1 MAVRRSTLRSSF
13 ALGIS
18 LALVATGSAVVSAA
32 PRGSTGAGTD
42 ADRKAPAVAAR
53 GSAAGIKLTSRP
65 AFTRP
70 PVNVRRL
77 AAKKPTVREQRT
89 LPFLSPRA
97 STSGPKQSR
106 GPKAGLAVLADP
118 VEATTNTGQA
128 AFQDSFAGL
137 AQTTSTDTAVEPPD
151 PWVAVGP
158 EHIVQAVNTAIR
170 ITDRQGTQSVADV
183 ALPDFFQLPS
193 VGFFDTDPHVI
204 YDSLHGRWLATEAS
218 WDCDASGGALFGH
231 GYIDFAVSRTIDPTG
246 TWDQG
251 FIVFDDVLPDFPAP
265 GTSSDKIGLASNLFE
280 MVAGPDCVTSS
291 SPYLGGDVI
300 YMDWADV
307 LDLGSLTILES
318 FFPET
323 VIVGSQTQHWF
334 TPRVAVQVPAT
345 SSRMH
350 IIAQFDFGTGTT
362 GLGYVSVLGSV
373 RTPGSLH
380 LERLDSLTDEY
391 PLVSGF
397 VDPPAPRQPGSPAT
411 IVDAVDSRPTD
422 AIWQDGRLVIVS
434 TAGCTPLGDTAER
447 DCVRVTE
454 LDTSTVGTGANDTA
468 TLTQDFLVTE
478 NGKDSYM
485 GGVGLSGDGTLHV
498 AWTQSSATASDY
510 PGSRTAHQVL
520 GDPLSSLSADEVL
533 GAGTGTY
540 PGTRWGDYVGV
551 AQDPQVPSQAWDA
564 NQYSVGAPGWA
575 TKVSRLQTGGT
586 TYVPIA
592 PVRVLDTRDGTGL
605 NGMFTMGT
613 ARSWQ
618 VAGFSPI
625 PADAVAVTGNVTV
638 NGQQAGGFVSVTV
651 TPTNNPATSTIN
663 FPAGQTRANNVTI
676 PLSSAGRL
684 SAVFRGPSGKKTH
697 LLFDVTGYFLA
708 DETAA
713 TFTPVTPFR
722 ALDTRDNTGLPGKF
736 AANSARTLQ
745 ITSLGGPIPL
755 TATAITGNLTVV
767 NPSKAGFA
775 SVTKDPTNNPT
786 TSTLNFP
793 VNSVRANG
801 VFAPLALGGA
811 LSIVYRTTG
820 GGLSHVLLDVTGYFE
835 PGPGGL
841 KFVPL
846 NPSRIM
852 DTRPSAVLSG
862 IHGKLTS
869 GVPKTL
875 DVDGHWGVP
884 LGAEAVTGNLTVV
897 VPNSY
902 GFVSVTPDPNP
913 APLTSTINFPVSDT
927 MANGIVGPLNGS
939 GNSSFVF
946 GSQPGKKTDL
956 LLDLSGYFE

>member
-13 ALGIS
+13 ALGIA
-18 LALVATGSAVVSAA
+18 LALVATGSAVATAA

-42 ADRKAPAVAAR
+42 PDRKAPAVAAK

-97 STSGPKQSR
+97 STPAPKQSG
-106 GPKAGLAVLADP
+106 GPKAVLAVPADP
-118 VEATTNTGQA
+118 DEATTNTDPT
-128 AFQDSFAGL
+128 AFQDSFDGL
-137 AQTTSTDTAVEPPD
+137 AQTTSADTNGEPPD

-158 EHIVQAVNTAIR
+158 EHIVQAVNLSIR
-170 ITDRQGTQSVADV
+170 ITNRQGTQSLADV
-183 ALPDFFQLPS
+183 ALADFFQLPPA
-193 VGFFDTDPHVI
+193 GFFNTDPHVI

-218 WDCDASGGALFGH
+218 WDCDASGGASFGH

-265 GTSSDKIGLASNLFE
+265 GTSSDKIGLASNVFG
-280 MVAGPDCVTSS
+280 MVAGPDCVASS
-291 SPYLGGDVI
+291 SPFFGGDVI

-323 VIVGSQTQHWF
+323 DIVGSQTQHWA

-380 LERLDSLTDEY
+380 VERLDSLTDEY

-434 TAGCTPLGDTAER
+434 TAGCTPAGDSAER

-454 LDTSTVGTGANDTA
+454 LDTSTVGTGRTTPPPSPRTSSSPRSARTA
-468 TLTQDFLVTE
+468 TWAASGCPATE
-478 NGKDSYM
+478 RCTSPGRS
-485 GGVGLSGDGTLHV
+485 
-498 AWTQSSATASDY
+498 SSATATDY
-510 PGSRTAHQVL
+510 PSLRTAHQVL
-520 GDPLSSLSADEVL
+520 GDPLSSLSAEEVL
-533 GAGTGTY
+533 GAGTARY

-564 NQYSVGAPGWA
+564 NQYSVGASGWA

-605 NGMFTMGT
+605 SGMFTMGT

-618 VAGFSPI
+618 VAGFGPI
-625 PADAVAVTGNVTV
+625 PAEAVAVTGNVTV
-638 NGQQAGGFVSVTV
+638 NGQQSRRLRVRHRDPDEQPGDLDDQLPGR
-651 TPTNNPATSTIN
+651 PD
-663 FPAGQTRANNVTI
+663 RANNVTI
-676 PLSSAGRL
+676 PLSSAGKL
-684 SAVFRGPSGKKTH
+684 SAVFGATSGKKTH

-722 ALDTRDNTGLPGKF
+722 ALDTRNNTGLIGKF
-736 AANSARTLQ
+736 VANSARTLQ
-745 ITSLGGPIPL
+745 ITSPSGPIPT
-755 TATAITGNLTVV
+755 TATAITGNLTMVS
-767 NPSKAGFA
+767 PSKAGVRVGHEGPDKR
-775 SVTKDPTNNPT
+775 SRHLDRQLPRELRPSQRRVR
-786 TSTLNFP
+786 P
-793 VNSVRANG
+793 VDHRRQALDRLPDHRWRAESRPPRRDRLLRARNRRPEVRPAQPVEDHGHPPERRPVRAHRE
-801 VFAPLALGGA
+801 AH
-811 LSIVYRTTG
+811 R
-820 GGLSHVLLDVTGYFE
+820 GYSQD
-835 PGPGGL
+835 P
-841 KFVPL
+841 
-846 NPSRIM
+846 R
-852 DTRPSAVLSG
+852 RRR
-862 IHGKLTS
+862 
-869 GVPKTL
+869 
-875 DVDGHWGVP
+875 P
-884 LGAEAVTGNLTVV
+884 LGR
-897 VPNSY
+897 
-902 GFVSVTPDPNP
+902 P
-913 APLTSTINFPVSDT
+913 AWRRGGDR
-927 MANGIVGPLNGS
+927 
-939 GNSSFVF
+939 
-946 GSQPGKKTDL
+946 
-956 LLDLSGYFE
+956 